1 MVALLK
7 LSFREEVDLVVL
19 VLAAVF
25 SILWLIWKL
34 KSNNG
39 GTNPSLPPGP
49 RGLPIVGNLL
59 SLDTELHSQFANLA
73 KTYGPIMTLWLGKK
87 VTIVISSPVLAREVL
102 KVHDT
107 IFANRDIT
115 AASKVS
121 SYGGND
127 IVWLPYG
134 DEWRVLRKI
143 LVSQMLTKETLDS
156 FYYIRRKEIR
166 NNIKHVYNMQVGSPV
181 NIGDLMFLT
190 IMNVVMG
197 MIWGGTK
204 DGIGFGVEF
213 RNVINEVT
221 RLMAAPNLSD
231 FYPGLAW
238 LDVQGIEKSMKVAMK
253 KIDEIFDRIIDERRK
268 IDCAENKDFL
278 QFLLQLKDDGESKT
292 SITITHIKGL
302 LLDMII
308 GGTNTT
314 SSTLEF
320 ALAHMID
327 SPEILNKAHQELD
340 EIVGKGNIVEESH
353 IKNLPYMHAIMK
365 EVLRLHPSV
374 PLLLPH
380 SPSESCVIGGY
391 TVPKGARVF
400 VNVWAIHREPTIWE
414 NPLEF

>member
-7 LSFREEVDLVVL
+7 LAYREEVDLVVL

-59 SLDTELHSQFANLA
+59 SLDTELHSQFANRA
-73 KTYGPIMTLWLGKK
+73 KTYGPIMTLWLAL
-87 VTIVISSPVLAREVL
+87 SLNPY
-102 KVHDT
+102 
-107 IFANRDIT
+107 
-115 AASKVS
+115 KVS

-134 DEWRVLRKI
+134 DKWRVLRKI

-156 FYYIRRKEIR
+156 FYYLRRKEIR
-166 NNIKHVYNMQVGSPV
+166 NSIKHVYNTQVGCPV

-238 LDVQGIEKSMKVAMK
+238 LDLQGIEKSMVAMK
-253 KIDEIFDRIIDERRK
+253 KIDGIFDRIIDERRK
-268 IDCAENKDFL
+268 MDCGG
-278 QFLLQLKDDGESKT
+278 DG
-292 SITITHIKGL
+292 
-302 LLDMII
+302 
-308 GGTNTT
+308 
-314 SSTLEF
+314 
-320 ALAHMID
+320 
-327 SPEILNKAHQELD
+327 
-340 EIVGKGNIVEESH
+340 IVMGS
-353 IKNLPYMHAIMK
+353 
-365 EVLRLHPSV
+365 
-374 PLLLPH
+374 
-380 SPSESCVIGGY
+380 
-391 TVPKGARVF
+391 
-400 VNVWAIHREPTIWE
+400 
-414 NPLEF
+414 